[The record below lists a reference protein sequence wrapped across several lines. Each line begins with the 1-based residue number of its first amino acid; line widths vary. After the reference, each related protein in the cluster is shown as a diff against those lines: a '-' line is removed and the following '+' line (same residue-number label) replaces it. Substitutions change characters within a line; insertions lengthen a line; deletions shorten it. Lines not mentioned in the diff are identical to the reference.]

1 MINNIIIFATEIVGS
16 SYPMIRKFPNLLYD
30 AVKLAILRKKYE
42 IDSVIN
48 QLMCEMP
55 QFEFEKIKG
64 LLLFRIEELK
74 RLER

>member
-1 MINNIIIFATEIVGS
+1 MKMNKV
-16 SYPMIRKFPNLLYD
+16 KYD
-30 AVKLAILRKKYE
+30 SVKLSILRKKYE

-64 LLLFRIEELK
+64 FLLFRIEELK

>member
-1 MINNIIIFATEIVGS
+1 MKTKRV
-16 SYPMIRKFPNLLYD
+16 KYD

-74 RLER
+74 RLKEYGVLLPSIL

>member
-1 MINNIIIFATEIVGS
+1 MKTKRV
-16 SYPMIRKFPNLLYD
+16 KYD

-42 IDSVIN
+42 IDFVIN

-64 LLLFRIEELK
+64 FLLFRIEELK

>member
-1 MINNIIIFATEIVGS
+1 MKTKRV
-16 SYPMIRKFPNLLYD
+16 KYD

>member
-1 MINNIIIFATEIVGS
+1 MKTKRV
-16 SYPMIRKFPNLLYD
+16 KYD

-64 LLLFRIEELK
+64 FLLFRIEELK
-74 RLER
+74 RLKE

>member
-1 MINNIIIFATEIVGS
+1 MKMNKV
-16 SYPMIRKFPNLLYD
+16 KYD
-30 AVKLAILRKKYE
+30 SVKLAILRKKYE

-64 LLLFRIEELK
+64 LLLFRIEELR

>member
-1 MINNIIIFATEIVGS
+1 MKTKRV
-16 SYPMIRKFPNLLYD
+16 KYD

-74 RLER
+74 RLERQGVFTPQRPLVLTKFF

>member
-1 MINNIIIFATEIVGS
+1 MNKV
-16 SYPMIRKFPNLLYD
+16 KYD
-30 AVKLAILRKKYE
+30 SVKLAILRKKYE

>member
-1 MINNIIIFATEIVGS
+1 MKTKRV
-16 SYPMIRKFPNLLYD
+16 KYD

-48 QLMCEMP
+48 QLMCEML

-64 LLLFRIEELK
+64 FLLFRIEELK
-74 RLER
+74 RLKE